1 MIGEYQQALQRSGF
15 QHGLARYLMYTGVT
29 RGKRLAAGER
39 RSDSRS
45 GEGR

>member
-1 MIGEYQQALQRSGF
+1 MIVEYQQALQRSGF
-15 QHGLARYLMYTGVT
+15 QHGLPRYLMYTGVT
-29 RGKRLAAGER
+29 GGKRLAVK